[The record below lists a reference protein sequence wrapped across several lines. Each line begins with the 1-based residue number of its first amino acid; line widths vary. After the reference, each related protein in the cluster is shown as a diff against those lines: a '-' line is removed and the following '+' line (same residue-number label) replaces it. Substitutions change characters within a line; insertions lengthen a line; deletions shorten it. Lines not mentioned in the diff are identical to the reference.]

1 MNHKVLLIGWNFA
14 CAFTDYVNERAGSSN
29 RFNDEFIVERQS
41 HAKGV
46 KTRAKVSRS
55 CRNPNLNFSANL
67 MGILTQFA
75 TLVCNARNLHEL
87 LHFRRLWVSGAGKG
101 CQLNFR

>member
-1 MNHKVLLIGWNFA
+1 M
-14 CAFTDYVNERAGSSN
+14 SSSTF
-29 RFNDEFIVERQS
+29 RTGAMSSLYASVGLYLYSIDL
-41 HAKGV
+41 GV
-46 KTRAKVSRS
+46 ASA
-55 CRNPNLNFSANL
+55 NLNFSANL